1 MNIKQS
7 YRCFA
12 PLVIASIVG
21 LTVSPLAAQT
31 EEEAINLVRS
41 VIKADREEAVSNSL
55 QLTDQE
61 AKAFWPVYHDYR
73 AEMDKVADGMVKL
86 LREYAEVYTD
96 VPDARAKQMLHDHI
110 ALQKQHAATRASYLK
125 KIGKTLSAVKT
136 LRFAQVENR
145 MDLALQVKL
154 ASEIPLVPI
163 EGDITGEFSGA
174 SVSFQGVP
182 GRTVV
187 QSYEVTA
194 SVAAIDRATRKVTI
208 VDPAGIKITVKCGP
222 EVVNFDQVSVG
233 DQLKMRVTEQLV
245 VEMADPA
252 ERTEHRQTALVA
264 LAPEGSKPGGIV
276 AEATQVTAVVTA
288 LDPETHTATLQFED
302 GTRKTFPVRKDI
314 DLAKR
319 KVGEKVTFRLTE
331 SVAISVGKP

>member
-1 MNIKQS
+1 
-7 YRCFA
+7 
-12 PLVIASIVG
+12 
-21 LTVSPLAAQT
+21 
-31 EEEAINLVRS
+31 
-41 VIKADREEAVSNSL
+41 
-55 QLTDQE
+55 
-61 AKAFWPVYHDYR
+61 
-73 AEMDKVADGMVKL
+73 MDKVTDGMVGL
-86 LREYAEVYTD
+86 LREYAQAYPD
-96 VPDARAKQMLHDHI
+96 VPELRAKQMLHDLV

-125 KIGKTLSAVKT
+125 KIGKTLPAVKT
-136 LRFAQVENR
+136 LRYAQVENR

-163 EGDITGEFSGA
+163 EGDITGEFSGG
-174 SVSFQGVP
+174 SVSLKGVP

-187 QSYEVTA
+187 QAYEVTA

-208 VDPAGIKITVKCGP
+208 VDPTGIKTTIKCGP

-331 SVAISVGKP
+331 SVAISIGKP